1 MTALQPRTPMNEH
14 RATNPIDRV
23 RGVARYALAALLVFA
38 GLSHLLWARTSFRAQ
53 VPGWVP
59 GEVDSVVLISGAL
72 EIALGIALLLVR
84 SRWTGWIVGAFFLAV
99 FPGNISQFVE
109 HKDAFGL
116 DSDTRRG
123 IRLLFQPVLVG
134 WAIWSTAERR

>member
-1 MTALQPRTPMNEH
+1 MTAPQPRTPMNEH
-14 RATNPIDRV
+14 RATNPIDRM

-53 VPGWVP
+53 VPGWLP